1 MTNMV
6 NSVRSW
12 LKTMDESWAPLIE
25 AIRNHMKPSYLLNTR
40 SHILH
45 KNPPA
50 EVCNTD
56 QIPAKYKKQLYT
68 VVTETVTKRCKHC
81 FPVAKHK

>member
-1 MTNMV
+1 MKDDAI
-6 NSVRSW
+6 RSW
-12 LKTMDESWAPLIE
+12 LEAAAKALKPLLDSME
-25 AIRNHMKPSYLLNTR
+25 AMMKPSYLLNTR

-68 VVTETVTKRCKHC
+68 VVTETVSKRCKHC